1 MEGEE
6 KKRIL
11 VRTLTATT
19 RARSLTSAIECAKLG
34 IFQWLKRGER
44 KERNDDAGRLQKA
57 DQCPNVFAL
66 GCCTLV
72 SRRSPAHIFFSNT
85 ATALLGASECRACV

>member
-1 MEGEE
+1 MRWKERKKENPGED
-6 KKRIL
+6 
-11 VRTLTATT
+11 THCDDQG
-19 RARSLTSAIECAKLG
+19 ARSLTSAIKCAKLG
-34 IFQWLKRGER
+34 IFQWLKRGEM

-85 ATALLGASECRACV
+85 ATALLGAN